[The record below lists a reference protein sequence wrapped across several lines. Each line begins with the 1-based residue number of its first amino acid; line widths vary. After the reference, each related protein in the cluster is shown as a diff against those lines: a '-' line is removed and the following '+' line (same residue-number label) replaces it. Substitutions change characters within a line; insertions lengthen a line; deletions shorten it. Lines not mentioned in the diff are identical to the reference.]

1 MSPQLVADVLLYATE
16 DGGKRISALP
26 GWGCPCSIAKFK
38 DALFHDAWP
47 LLDSPFAP
55 GERRRLGFVFL
66 TAKKPHLYFVKPGN
80 STCGKD
86 ASSEKQP
93 LPRNRTVAID
103 KSP

>member
-1 MSPQLVADVLLYATE
+1 MSRQLVADVLLYATE

-26 GWGCPCSIAKFK
+26 GWGCPCSIAKSK
-38 DALFHDAWP
+38 DALSMTHGLCSTVLLRPENAGG
-47 LLDSPFAP
+47 LDSF
-55 GERRRLGFVFL
+55 FL
-66 TAKKPHLYFVKPGN
+66 AAKKRHLHFAMPGN

-93 LPRNRTVAID
+93 LSRNRTVAID